1 MIVPSFSGSTGD
13 QGDDIGTSARSYLR
27 QVSAWRRM
35 TRMSEE
41 QQGLTLYQH
50 LTDKAWIDAERL
62 DVDRLATKDG
72 VEYLIDWIKDRYL
85 DVQVTQ
91 IGRSLSGFFRGLHR
105 KANQSVRDYMAEF
118 DRAFARLGEVG
129 CHLPDVAAA
138 WVFVDR
144 MGLEEQAELNLLAS
158 VGNQYSLKSLQQAAI
173 VHDRG
178 LRKPWETGS
187 RAPRKEWT
195 TRKPYVANM
204 AAINEADDQDPDDG
218 FMMDDDSQDYVDED
232 VAQDLYHAYMTH
244 ETAKAKYRESMK
256 LRGSDPN
263 TLKQLAV
270 DKLRTAKSK
279 SFCAGCKRR
288 GHWHRD
294 PECPLNRG
302 GASSTTATAGTS
314 SATPPKDSVKPS
326 FPCHVVNVTWEITE
340 PALPGLLAITDTA
353 CSRSVAGAGW
363 IDLYLIEARKAGCE
377 PFFLNCNEAFRFG
390 ASKVFV
396 ASYAIVLC
404 FELGAKKVCL
414 KVAVVNG
421 EVPLLVSRPALG
433 KMGMVIDVEHN
444 RASFRAL
451 QVEDMELQ
459 ITDTGHPAFPIQPS
473 SLPGSCLTA
482 PNWEQVEI
490 QIFPPRGQYIGASG
504 NGFLSDREFSVPDSS
519 DPLKACAT
527 SWMVSTESSGEVEV
541 NSTTSEEGSHDKQ
554 AKFKYMFYPKK
565 IGLATK
571 NLLLDVT
578 FKPETFA
585 SWWSG
590 TKISNDFWVE
600 NEDLLVR
607 VHVIPRRSF
616 FSPTHWRTTDVA
628 RKHALL
634 QSLGAVRT
642 IHAVSCKTFREFPV
656 THGTWDHDSDDSC
669 LPVLWVGRTVFRRR
683 MLMPALSF
691 STSRTR
697 DGSQVRLAHR
707 AGCDASKDAVGV
719 HQGGIDQGSQGEE
732 LVVQR
737 VMDCHRDQI
746 TDPGRPPRAIR
757 EPPSG
762 CRDEQTQRP
771 GTQGE
776 GHGARLPH
784 SPVRHQGHADE
795 DPPRP
800 EGNGATEH
808 SGVWTLQGQGFQG
821 YPGELQN
828 MGTEGSV
835 KSRQPIGGTCDVR
848 ELVARRAS
856 SLERCAGG
864 EDFTQ
869 GGPRLP
875 GSRAEREDS
884 VHRGCEFHGFMGHDH
899 QGEHRES
906 VPGSEGEEHGD
917 GIRNPGPKDAP
928 NAENSRG
935 LRGDDGDPHGPG
947 DPAQRGRGGEVPR
960 GETGDL
966 EGQARDLAPQELKV
980 SETGGHHDHKD
991 EYDLELQSH
1000 HLYYQNTDP
1009 GRDESNQEVGLKEGV
1024 YTDSNQDHE
1033 DDEEIQEYFSSMN
1046 LEGNGDV
1053 FQCQTFEVSKQDLR
1067 AQCEILA
1074 KKKMKEKAFGYQDLQ
1089 ELVRVL
1095 PLRKLRRGKAL
1106 QRSGGESI
1114 EYFIGGLYTHG
1125 PFVGLTKTSYELPWT
1140 IKYLNSFVRNQG
1152 AGEWTS
1158 FVLFRNT
1165 ETGKHTDKHN
1175 LIGSTIKTVS
1185 FGDFS
1190 GGGLWL
1196 QGKPPEGSDV
1206 EISLRDGLE
1215 GYIVNTK
1222 EKIFCF
1228 DGKIP
1233 HATEAW
1239 EGERWTLSC
1248 YVTRGYPKSTVVM
1261 RDELRELRFPLR
1273 GVPLGKDDPG
1283 PQAGHR
1289 PAKSVRKGLWK
1300 KAGRL
1305 AALTA
1310 WCTAAATTWLS
1321 GEYPLGRD
1329 ASAVALFEIGGY
1341 NKTIEVTDIDYLAA
1355 EPYGYQLDPDVQWNP
1370 LVVQET
1376 VRDLLPAV
1384 LWIHADV
1391 VGGIL
1396 PSILPYVYEQVDHGR
1411 QLVLEAPPGHP
1422 CWDTFAVK
1430 ELIEKY
1436 PDRWRRRRDEPHLFR
1451 VNDYSEHSEHR
1462 DPNTKVPEFLNYM
1475 VGHRGGGRPEDP
1487 EESPKVGAGA
1497 ISFEGGSKIAPEVKS
1512 SLRRLHQNLGHPS
1525 NVDLARHLRL
1535 AGADPAVIEAT
1546 KKMSCQVCARNQRG
1560 HSAKPASLPNILDF
1574 NQLVAVDAFY
1584 VYDAQGEKV
1593 ELMMA
1598 IDIGTGYVSAGRLQ
1612 GHSTATMEASFCTI
1626 WSNTFGAPGTVVI
1639 DLESGLQ
1646 AGFGRYSEW
1655 HGTRLRPIAGQ
1666 AHWQNGAV
1674 ERAIRTWKEIWV
1686 KLVDQYSAT
1695 YDEAE
1700 MIMTAVNAAMNTLRR
1715 DAGFSPAQAV
1725 WGRNP
1730 KLPDEIHNNP
1740 QDEQVEHII
1749 SVDRARAREH
1759 TIRTAAKE
1767 AYFKCQNDARLRKG
1781 LLQRSR
1787 VAGPELQLGCH
1798 VFFYRKPKN
1807 NKKWSWHGP
1816 GVIIGR
1822 EGPNAW
1828 VSFAGRCH
1836 LVAPEHTRLASG
1848 EELGEAFTLR
1858 ATQED
1863 LHRLLDQDFGD
1874 EEIYDAGDVEM
1885 EEDPALPA
1893 GDGREE
1899 GADGRGEG
1907 SRRRQDPGLPSRVP
1921 KRHRVKGPE
1930 INETHE
1936 VPNETYMM
1944 KLAKTARG
1952 KEKALE
1958 KEIPWSLIPP
1968 EQYSGFKEAEKK
1980 QWLEHVN
1987 HDALQPLSVTDSRE
2001 ILKNKPSRVLGSR
2014 FAYRDKLWSRRR
2026 AQPDVGWKPKARLV
2040 IAGHRDPDLTTGL
2053 ATHAPTI
2060 SRQGIHLLLQILASN
2075 LSKGWRG
2082 FAGDVTAAFLCGEDL
2097 VRELY
2102 LRQPKTGLGDL
2113 HPEQLLRIKKP
2124 IFGLVDSPAAWWNKF
2139 QKVVKHMKIT
2149 HLAEEWIVVQ
2159 SSLDHCIFMVQKV
2172 NGEDANGSKILDP
2185 PSAYLGVHVDDV
2197 LLIGESGLC
2206 ELLKTELSRQ
2216 FPIQD
2221 WEADK
2226 FDYVG
2231 SYIDIGENYVK
2242 VSQASYATTRL
2253 FEVETTR
2260 DEPDHFEASEVQKH
2274 DNQSLI
2280 GALSWMACQTR
2291 PDLQVGV
2298 SMSQQRQ
2305 KAPTVGD
2312 VKFTNQLARRAL
2324 EHREQGLVFYPIDLD
2339 SAVLL
2344 CYHDA
2349 GWANVPQSD
2358 EDPYYKLNDEENEK
2372 GLIRDGPYA
2381 RKEAKTKRAN
2391 STIASQLGGLYVL
2404 SERSILH
2411 GEAKHGTIL
2420 DWKSGACERVCR
2432 STFAAETMACG
2443 TATET
2448 GDFIVRFLETLLTG
2462 KLARDASRFEM
2473 RYLSDC
2479 RSLYDHLTRDGVPRV
2494 PTCKR
2499 LAIDLAGIREDL
2511 KSLGRIAW
2519 VPTEAQLADILTK
2532 PLRAE
2537 GWWTTV
2543 RNPIR
2548 LTFREETDFKSCTE
2562 SSRL

>member
-1 MIVPSFSGSTGD
+1 MSTGGPSSSAGTTRSDPQPRDDPPQARDDDGDGNGWNDPSGATYRDGQEGRSHYESSGQSWGQWSGNWPSGWWGHSWGEADQGWNSSGWAQKSSYGRHYDKGWYDWNGWGSSSTGSGSADGGAYERESKESTADPWARLVSGGDSSGRQEGSQLGGWEPATDAQGKGYRGKPQEGARGPSEKMIVPSFSGSTGD

-590 TKISNDFWVE
+590 PAMAHKS
-600 NEDLLVR
+600 DLLTAPVVTR
-607 VHVIPRRSF
+607 AKTLSEFTKAELIKEAKARNLWFSESWTAIEIRSLIQEDRREPSGNHPADAGMSKLSVQELKEKAMELGYHIPPYATKGTLMRILRDQKGMGPQSILGF
-616 FSPTHWRTTDVA
+616 GRFKGKAFKDTPESYRTW
-628 RKHALL
+628 ALKE
-634 QSLGAVRT
+634 
-642 IHAVSCKTFREFPV
+642 VSS
-656 THGTWDHDSDDSC
+656 HDNPS
-669 LPVLWVGRTVFRRR
+669 
-683 MLMPALSF
+683 
-691 STSRTR
+691 
-697 DGSQVRLAHR
+697 
-707 AGCDASKDAVGV
+707 
-719 HQGGIDQGSQGEE
+719 EE
-732 LVVQR
+732 LV
-737 VMDCHRDQI
+737 MF
-746 TDPGRPPRAIR
+746 ANWW
-757 EPPSG
+757 
-762 CRDEQTQRP
+762 
-771 GTQGE
+771 QGE
-776 GHGARLPH
+776 LHRWNDAREARTSPKEVPDYLDPELNAKIPYIEDASSTASWDMITRESTASPYPGARAK
-784 SPVRHQGHADE
+784 SMAMG
-795 DPPRP
+795 
-800 EGNGATEH
+800 
-808 SGVWTLQGQGFQG
+808 SGIQ
-821 YPGELQN
+821 
-828 MGTEGSV
+828 
-835 KSRQPIGGTCDVR
+835 
-848 ELVARRAS
+848 
-856 SLERCAGG
+856 
-864 EDFTQ
+864 
-869 GGPRLP
+869 
-875 GSRAEREDS
+875 
-884 VHRGCEFHGFMGHDH
+884 
-899 QGEHRES
+899 
-906 VPGSEGEEHGD
+906 
-917 GIRNPGPKDAP
+917 
-928 NAENSRG
+928 
-935 LRGDDGDPHGPG
+935 
-947 DPAQRGRGGEVPR
+947 VPR
-960 GETGDL
+960 TPPTRRTAEAFEEMTATRMDQEIPPNVDEEVKYL
-966 EGQARDLAPQELKV
+966 EELKV

-1497 ISFEGGSKIAPEVKS
+1497 ISFEGGSKIAPEV
-1512 SLRRLHQNLGHPS
+1512 
-1525 NVDLARHLRL
+1525 
-1535 AGADPAVIEAT
+1535 
-1546 KKMSCQVCARNQRG
+1546 CARNQRG

-1598 IDIGTGYVSAGRLQ
+1598 IDIGTGYVSAG
-1612 GHSTATMEASFCTI
+1612 
-1626 WSNTFGAPGTVVI
+1626 N
-1639 DLESGLQ
+1639 
-1646 AGFGRYSEW
+1646 
-1655 HGTRLRPIAGQ
+1655 
-1666 AHWQNGAV
+1666 
-1674 ERAIRTWKEIWV
+1674 
-1686 KLVDQYSAT
+1686 
-1695 YDEAE
+1695 
-1700 MIMTAVNAAMNTLRR
+1700 
-1715 DAGFSPAQAV
+1715 
-1725 WGRNP
+1725 
-1730 KLPDEIHNNP
+1730 
-1740 QDEQVEHII
+1740 
-1749 SVDRARAREH
+1749 
-1759 TIRTAAKE
+1759 
-1767 AYFKCQNDARLRKG
+1767 
-1781 LLQRSR
+1781 RS
-1787 VAGPELQLGCH
+1787 
-1798 VFFYRKPKN
+1798 
-1807 NKKWSWHGP
+1807 
-1816 GVIIGR
+1816 
-1822 EGPNAW
+1822 
-1828 VSFAGRCH
+1828 
-1836 LVAPEHTRLASG
+1836 
-1848 EELGEAFTLR
+1848 LGEATPTKEYHLR
-1858 ATQED
+1858 YFRIVG
-1863 LHRLLDQDFGD
+1863 L
-1874 EEIYDAGDVEM
+1874 I
-1885 EEDPALPA
+1885 
-1893 GDGREE
+1893 
-1899 GADGRGEG
+1899 GEG
-1907 SRRRQDPGLPSRVP
+1907 SFG
-1921 KRHRVKGPE
+1921 
-1930 INETHE
+1930 
-1936 VPNETYMM
+1936 
-1944 KLAKTARG
+1944 
-1952 KEKALE
+1952 
-1958 KEIPWSLIPP
+1958 
-1968 EQYSGFKEAEKK
+1968 
-1980 QWLEHVN
+1980 
-1987 HDALQPLSVTDSRE
+1987 SVYE
-2001 ILKNKPSRVLGSR
+2001 
-2014 FAYRDKLWSRRR
+2014 
-2026 AQPDVGWKPKARLV
+2026 
-2040 IAGHRDPDLTTGL
+2040 
-2053 ATHAPTI
+2053 
-2060 SRQGIHLLLQILASN
+2060 
-2075 LSKGWRG
+2075 
-2082 FAGDVTAAFLCGEDL
+2082 
-2097 VRELY
+2097 
-2102 LRQPKTGLGDL
+2102 
-2113 HPEQLLRIKKP
+2113 
-2124 IFGLVDSPAAWWNKF
+2124 
-2139 QKVVKHMKIT
+2139 
-2149 HLAEEWIVVQ
+2149 
-2159 SSLDHCIFMVQKV
+2159 
-2172 NGEDANGSKILDP
+2172 
-2185 PSAYLGVHVDDV
+2185 
-2197 LLIGESGLC
+2197 
-2206 ELLKTELSRQ
+2206 
-2216 FPIQD
+2216 
-2221 WEADK
+2221 
-2226 FDYVG
+2226 
-2231 SYIDIGENYVK
+2231 
-2242 VSQASYATTRL
+2242 
-2253 FEVETTR
+2253 
-2260 DEPDHFEASEVQKH
+2260 
-2274 DNQSLI
+2274 
-2280 GALSWMACQTR
+2280 
-2291 PDLQVGV
+2291 
-2298 SMSQQRQ
+2298 
-2305 KAPTVGD
+2305 
-2312 VKFTNQLARRAL
+2312 
-2324 EHREQGLVFYPIDLD
+2324 
-2339 SAVLL
+2339 
-2344 CYHDA
+2344 
-2349 GWANVPQSD
+2349 
-2358 EDPYYKLNDEENEK
+2358 
-2372 GLIRDGPYA
+2372 
-2381 RKEAKTKRAN
+2381 
-2391 STIASQLGGLYVL
+2391 
-2404 SERSILH
+2404 
-2411 GEAKHGTIL
+2411 
-2420 DWKSGACERVCR
+2420 
-2432 STFAAETMACG
+2432 
-2443 TATET
+2443 
-2448 GDFIVRFLETLLTG
+2448 
-2462 KLARDASRFEM
+2462 
-2473 RYLSDC
+2473 
-2479 RSLYDHLTRDGVPRV
+2479 
-2494 PTCKR
+2494 
-2499 LAIDLAGIREDL
+2499 
-2511 KSLGRIAW
+2511 
-2519 VPTEAQLADILTK
+2519 
-2532 PLRAE
+2532 
-2537 GWWTTV
+2537 
-2543 RNPIR
+2543 
-2548 LTFREETDFKSCTE
+2548 
-2562 SSRL
+2562 